1 MFPSGRE
8 NASSK
13 SRPVEIAASDPKGA
27 GRIYSKQA
35 RCSSGDATETPKAS
49 LIPAQGIRPGFIA
62 PSTISSP
69 EGATHPSSTPSNR
82 LNALKQ
88 PIACTGK
95 TGPYEPRANALGCYE
110 AGRWPESNCVSPQT
124 RIGQQG
130 WPSLFTRTC
139 LVRSFRGFPASR
151 VWLRRN
157 RKVWQVMTHESLQE
171 TQPVAGRHQVREA
184 VSQPARQRAFPLAD
198 PAKPP

>member
-1 MFPSGRE
+1 METTRATTTRPPVPQSVCFLLASNHAQACCQSGKCV
-8 NASSK
+8 ASDSIY
-13 SRPVEIAASDPKGA
+13 RGRNVPVRARKCKLEIAASDPKGA

-130 WPSLFTRTC
+130 WPSLFTRPC
-139 LVRSFRGFPASR
+139 LVRSFRGFPTSR
-151 VWLRRN
+151 VWHRRD
-157 RKVWQVMTHESLQE
+157 RKV
-171 TQPVAGRHQVREA
+171 
-184 VSQPARQRAFPLAD
+184 
-198 PAKPP
+198 